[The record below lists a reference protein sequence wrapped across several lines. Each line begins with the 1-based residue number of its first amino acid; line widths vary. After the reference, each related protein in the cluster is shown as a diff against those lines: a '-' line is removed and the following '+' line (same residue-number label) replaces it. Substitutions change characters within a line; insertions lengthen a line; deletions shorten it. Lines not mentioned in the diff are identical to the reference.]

1 MEPIKP
7 HKTLKLY
14 QLLRMSTKS
23 GLNITSC
30 GSTASGNNY
39 VGIGMYLTLQDAE
52 HNRTLETLKD
62 TDGGYNSY
70 HIFELEFPNPV
81 YKE

>member
-1 MEPIKP
+1 MESIKP
-7 HKTLKLY
+7 PRTLKYY

-52 HNRTLETLKD
+52 HNRTMETLKD
-62 TDGGYNSY
+62 IDSAHNSY

-81 YKE
+81 YRE

>member
-7 HKTLKLY
+7 PRTVKFY

-23 GLNITSC
+23 GLNISNC

-39 VGIGMYLTLQDAE
+39 VGVGIYLTLQDAE
-52 HNRTLETLKD
+52 HNRTMETLKD
-62 TDGGYNSY
+62 TDGGANSY

>member
-1 MEPIKP
+1 MEAIKP
-7 HKTLKLY
+7 HKIVKFY

-23 GLNITSC
+23 GLSIGSC

-52 HNRTLETLKD
+52 HNRTMETLKD
-62 TDGGYNSY
+62 IDSAHNSY